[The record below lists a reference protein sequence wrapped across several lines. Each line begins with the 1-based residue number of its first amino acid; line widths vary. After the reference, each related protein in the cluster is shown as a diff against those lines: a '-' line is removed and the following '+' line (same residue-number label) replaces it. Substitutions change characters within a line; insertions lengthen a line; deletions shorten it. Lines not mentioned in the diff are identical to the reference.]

1 MLIRIVAVDYS
12 VVMVN
17 AMDVRATVTPRV
29 PVVPALPIVMVMIA
43 STRLIIKCVLA

>member
-17 AMDVRATVTPRV
+17 AMDVRIHARRDIICICVNE
-29 PVVPALPIVMVMIA
+29 VVA
-43 STRLIIKCVLA
+43 